1 MPEDTTDPLADRIDR
16 LLDKEDLTV
25 PGIAGRL
32 ARQGIETD
40 DLQELIAVINRRK
53 YQQ

>member
-1 MPEDTTDPLADRIDR
+1 MSDDATDPLADRIDR

-32 ARQGIETD
+32 ARQGVETD
-40 DLQELIAVINRRK
+40 DLQELIALINRRK
-53 YQQ
+53 YQR